1 MQQMKKIEKTVK
13 SYAKC
18 TNEQKKCKIRL
29 CNSSSFPD
37 GKEFV
42 VRGICEGM
50 IGFEEKG
57 KNGFGYDSLFIV
69 KGYDKTFGEIPSV
82 IKIQSVIEQTH

>member
-1 MQQMKKIEKTVK
+1 
-13 SYAKC
+13 
-18 TNEQKKCKIRL
+18 
-29 CNSSSFPD
+29 
-37 GKEFV
+37 
-42 VRGICEGM
+42 M

>member
-1 MQQMKKIEKTVK
+1 MSKRNVRFVFVIVVV
-13 SYAKC
+13 
-18 TNEQKKCKIRL
+18 
-29 CNSSSFPD
+29 FFD

-69 KGYDKTFGEIPSV
+69 KGYDKIFGEIFSV
-82 IKIQSVIEQTH
+82 IKNLISYRVNVLKFMK